1 MCGFCALFAG
11 VPHWT
16 EGGHP
21 LADDVGAS
29 RDPAARRARISR
41 IRFIDHLARCHG
53 CRVDDWLGAQ
63 FIVRNLRGKTALVRT
78 LPAVWSTLEAFADHP
93 LDPLDAAFLAELDP
107 AT

>member
-1 MCGFCALFAG
+1 M
-11 VPHWT
+11 
-16 EGGHP
+16 
-21 LADDVGAS
+21 
-29 RDPAARRARISR
+29 
-41 IRFIDHLARCHG
+41 
-53 CRVDDWLGAQ
+53 GAQ